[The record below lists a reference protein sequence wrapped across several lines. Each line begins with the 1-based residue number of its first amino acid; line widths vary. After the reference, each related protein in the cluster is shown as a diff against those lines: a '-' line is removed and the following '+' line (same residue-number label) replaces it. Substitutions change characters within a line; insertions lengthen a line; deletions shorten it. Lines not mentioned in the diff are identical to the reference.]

1 MYEQELWEKFI
12 STNNI
17 NSNEYDSWSF
27 GGDADLLAKLVIN
40 GKKTATSSLY
50 LLYEL
55 ENEPL
60 PKKDSYN
67 IILNSKNEAV
77 CIIQTK
83 KVYVTPFNKI
93 TKEHAYK
100 EGEGD
105 KSLEYWQKI
114 HEDFF
119 SNCLKEINLKF
130 SDDMEVVCEEFEM
143 IFKP

>member
-1 MYEQELWEKFI
+1 M
-12 STNNI
+12 
-17 NSNEYDSWSF
+17 
-27 GGDADLLAKLVIN
+27 
-40 GKKTATSSLY
+40 
-50 LLYEL
+50 
-55 ENEPL
+55 
-60 PKKDSYN
+60 
-67 IILNSKNEAV
+67 NSKNEAV

-130 SDDMEVVCEEFEM
+130 SDDMKVVCEEFEM